1 MAARTTRTALV
12 IGVVYGGLQDV
23 AGALRG
29 RPIGFV
35 DALNRRRFGPQTTGI
50 SNTKPKEAEDPSMK

>member
-12 IGVVYGGLQDV
+12 IGFLYGGMQDV

-29 RPIGFV
+29 RPIGFI
-35 DALNRRRFGPQTTGI
+35 DALNRRFRPPTAVI
-50 SNTKPKEAEDPSMK
+50 SDGKPKQTEDPSLK